1 MVLSPQRLQQLLQ
14 LHSGTLR
21 TLGLSYMTLHHGSEP
36 PFGSARALWIS
47 MILFLSESMSLDH
60 VSLVGYFAT
69 DTNEA
74 WSTVGHELTKYIDP
88 PRHEGCLLDRIEHF
102 IVKGGRCPFSPK
114 LDVNSTHDGRTWNPE
129 HSWTWEED
137 DTWNLAT
144 FLINE

>member
-1 MVLSPQRLQQLLQ
+1 MVLSLQRLKQLLQ
-14 LHSGTLR
+14 LHSGTLQ
-21 TLGLSYMTLHHGSEP
+21 TLGLLYMTLHHGSEP
-36 PFGSARALWIS
+36 PFGSARPLWIL
-47 MILFLSESMSLDH
+47 MILFLSESMPLDH

-74 WSTVGHELTKYIDP
+74 WSTVGRELYIDP
-88 PRHEGCLLDRIEHF
+88 SRHKGCLLDRIEHF

-114 LDVNSTHDGRTWNPE
+114 HDVNSTHDGRTWNPE

-144 FLINE
+144 FWINE